1 MVAYTGNG
9 PFVLRYVCHRSA
21 LDNGEPPCIT
31 FAGLS
36 LDEAISREILTVLE
50 PAAIEAAVLATKQE
64 TWQQDE
70 IMAALKTELEAAQYS
85 ARRAEKQYDT
95 TDPDNRLVA
104 SELERRWNDA
114 LQKVQQLEM
123 RIEEVVRDRQVAP
136 ATREEFATLAGDLE
150 AVWSHPETDA
160 RLKKRIV
167 RTVIEELVVDVDG
180 QAAEIIAVIH
190 WKGGVHTE
198 LRIPRRRRGY
208 SRAHTP
214 KEIVEAVGILVR
226 ICSDETIAG
235 VLTRSGLVTGMG
247 NRWTRE
253 RVTSLRSHHGIPPY
267 SAERR
272 RAEGWLTLTEAAEQ
286 LHTSGIT
293 LRLAIERG
301 DIEAEHPLANGPWV
315 LNRRTL
321 ETEKAVRFAER
332 LRRQHRNPV
341 LEVSDQG
348 LIDFSAT

>member
-1 MVAYTGNG
+1 
-9 PFVLRYVCHRSA
+9 

-50 PAAIEAAVLATKQE
+50 PAAIEAAVLATEQE
-64 TWQQDE
+64 KLQQGE
-70 IMAALKTELEAAQYS
+70 IICALKRELEAAQYT

-104 SELERRWNDA
+104 SELERRWNEA
-114 LQKVQQLEM
+114 LQKVQQVEAQ
-123 RIEEVVRDRQVAP
+123 IEQAVRGQQFAP
-136 ATREEFATLAGDLE
+136 ATREEFEMLAADLE
-150 AVWSHPETDA
+150 AVWSHPETDV

-167 RTVIEELVVDVDG
+167 RALVEEVVVDLDP
-180 QAAEIIAVIH
+180 QAAEIIGVVH

-198 LRIPRRRRGY
+198 LRVPRRRRGY

-214 KEIVEAVGILVR
+214 KEIVDAVRVLVR
-226 ICSDETIAG
+226 TCSDDTIAG

-253 RVTSLRSHHGIPPY
+253 RVTSLRSHHGIPAY
-267 SAERR
+267 SAERQS
-272 RAEGWLTLTEAAEQ
+272 AEGWLTLTEAAGH
-286 LHTSGIT
+286 LHISGIT

-301 DIEAEHPLANGPWV
+301 EIEAEHPLANGPWV
-315 LNRRTL
+315 INRCAL
-321 ETEKAVRFAER
+321 ETEKAAR
-332 LRRQHRNPV
+332 LVEGSRRQRGNPI
-341 LEVSDQG
+341 LAIFDQG
-348 LIDFSAT
+348 TIDFSAT

>member
-36 LDEAISREILTVLE
+36 LDEAISREVLTVLE

-136 ATREEFATLAGDLE
+136 VTREEFATLAGDLE
-150 AVWSHPETDA
+150 AVWSHRKP
-160 RLKKRIV
+160 
-167 RTVIEELVVDVDG
+167 
-180 QAAEIIAVIH
+180 
-190 WKGGVHTE
+190 
-198 LRIPRRRRGY
+198 
-208 SRAHTP
+208 
-214 KEIVEAVGILVR
+214 
-226 ICSDETIAG
+226 
-235 VLTRSGLVTGMG
+235 
-247 NRWTRE
+247 
-253 RVTSLRSHHGIPPY
+253 
-267 SAERR
+267 
-272 RAEGWLTLTEAAEQ
+272 TLA
-286 LHTSGIT
+286 
-293 LRLAIERG
+293 
-301 DIEAEHPLANGPWV
+301 
-315 LNRRTL
+315 
-321 ETEKAVRFAER
+321 
-332 LRRQHRNPV
+332 
-341 LEVSDQG
+341 
-348 LIDFSAT
+348 

>member
-1 MVAYTGNG
+1 MVGYSGNRPYG
-9 PFVLRYVCHRSA
+9 LRYVCHRSL
-21 LDNGEPPCIT
+21 LDNGDQPCISL
-31 FAGLS
+31 AGWS
-36 LDEAISREILTVLE
+36 VDDAISGEIVAVLE
-50 PAAIEAAVLATKQE
+50 PAATEAAVLASEQE
-64 TWQQDE
+64 TLQQDE
-70 IMAALKTELEAAQYS
+70 IISVLQRELEAAQYN

-114 LQKVQQLEM
+114 LQKAQQVEA
-123 RIEEVVRDRQVAP
+123 RIEQAMRVRQICP
-136 ATREEFATLAGDLE
+136 AAKEEFEALAGDLE
-150 AVWSHPETDA
+150 AVWSHPDTDA

-167 RTVIEELVVDVDG
+167 GTLIEEVMVDVDG
-180 QAAEIIAVIH
+180 QTGEIVAVVH

-214 KEIVEAVGILVR
+214 KEIVEAVRVLVR

-253 RVTSLRSHHGIPPY
+253 RVTSLRSHHGIPAY
-267 SAERR
+267 SDDRCK
-272 RAEGWLTLTEAAEQ
+272 AEGWLTLTEAAHQ
-286 LHTSGIT
+286 MQVSGLT

-301 DIEAEHPLANGPWV
+301 EIEAEHPLANGPWV
-315 LNRRTL
+315 IHRRAL
-321 ETEKAVRFAER
+321 ETEQAVRFVER
-332 LRRQHRNPV
+332 TRTQRGRGTLA
-341 LEVSDQG
+341 VSDQG
-348 LIDFSAT
+348 IIDFSAT